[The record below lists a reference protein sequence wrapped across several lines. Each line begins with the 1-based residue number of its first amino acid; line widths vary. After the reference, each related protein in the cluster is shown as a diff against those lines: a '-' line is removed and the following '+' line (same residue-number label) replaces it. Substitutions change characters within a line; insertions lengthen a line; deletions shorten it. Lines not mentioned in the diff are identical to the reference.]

1 MTLGERIYRLRNDR
15 NMTQEQLAEK
25 LGVTRQSIS
34 KWEGDLVKPE
44 IDKLKAIAK
53 LFEISLDELISDE
66 TGEKTPPETDRLERQ
81 IKIYRWVSIITA
93 GLCLIMLVIMI
104 AVSVNLSNRIKTIEQ
119 QQGPTGPTVIYPD
132 SDFDD
137 DGLGIESSWEIKNAD
152 IKAQTAELHVEVEP
166 ERYSDSTQIT
176 AMAETDSG
184 KQYTGQL
191 QSSNGKFKGKVSLPI
206 SGDKMKIS
214 VVVDNDGEKQKITL
228 DENVYVLD
236 EISALPTI
244 NITTGVTRGIT
255 YTGSID
261 VGLYCED
268 MTLTE
273 NIQDIKVIIKNKDK
287 IVFKSVA
294 ADSQESAFAEY
305 SFKCEE
311 ADWEKDFKVVVSY
324 YDGNIDKSV
333 EIYGTFDPT
342 NFYDDEQRFRMA
354 TEGASY
360 DDNYHI
366 VIK

>member
-66 TGEKTPPETDRLERQ
+66 AGEKTPPETD
-81 IKIYRWVSIITA
+81 
-93 GLCLIMLVIMI
+93 
-104 AVSVNLSNRIKTIEQ
+104 
-119 QQGPTGPTVIYPD
+119 
-132 SDFDD
+132 
-137 DGLGIESSWEIKNAD
+137 
-152 IKAQTAELHVEVEP
+152 
-166 ERYSDSTQIT
+166 
-176 AMAETDSG
+176 SG
-184 KQYTGQL
+184 KQHTGQL

-236 EISALPTI
+236 EITALPTI

-255 YTGSID
+255 YTGSIG
-261 VGLYCED
+261 VGLHCED

-287 IVFKSVA
+287 IVFKSAA
-294 ADSQESAFAEY
+294 ADFLKSVLVEY

-333 EIYGTFDPT
+333 EIYGAFDPT
-342 NFYDDEQRFRMA
+342 NFHSDNQYTTIA

-360 DDNYHI
+360 DDNYNI